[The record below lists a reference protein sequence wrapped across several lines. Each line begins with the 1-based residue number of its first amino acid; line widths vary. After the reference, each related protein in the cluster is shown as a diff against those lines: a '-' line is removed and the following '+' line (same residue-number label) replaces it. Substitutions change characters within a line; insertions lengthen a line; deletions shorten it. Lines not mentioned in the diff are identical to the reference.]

1 MVTPL
6 HKQVAYEA
14 WVDIYRITPP
24 KTWINN
30 NDRQNKIDTEIFWVH
45 YLMAHTPPNI
55 YIYTDSIYYLNGRN
69 GPTEPAESP
78 KDVSVQVQAAMDQQG
93 PLRFLAVPEFH
104 TCKKGQKF
112 LPGMRGLSPK
122 PMRCLESWNS
132 TPHVES
138 C

>member
-6 HKQVAYEA
+6 HKQVAYES

-30 NDRQNKIDTEIFWVH
+30 NARQNKIHTDIFWVH

-55 YIYTDSIYYLNGRN
+55 YICTYIYIYTHSIYYLNGRN

-104 TCKKGQKF
+104 TWNEGP
-112 LPGMRGLSPK
+112 LPESHEIFGK
-122 PMRCLESWNS
+122 LERK